1 MRGTYIVT
9 QLNIPQRVQGS
20 HFSSKMGIAKV
31 QFHHYEQDWLDPVDH
46 LEVFYEIYLKQ
57 PVEINHLYS

>member
-1 MRGTYIVT
+1 MGT
-9 QLNIPQRVQGS
+9 
-20 HFSSKMGIAKV
+20 AKV

-57 PVEINHLYS
+57 PVVTHINYPIPEHKNHY